1 MISTLLVKNEQNKI
15 AQPFPLSYNW
25 NLESPLGKYLYFVDW
40 AKYSLSFEKGYYT
53 RSADLYKQ
61 YVKSSVPCFAN
72 IPKECQGVMSKTEF
86 FKEIGPLM
94 SALYLYPIQDRSSA
108 GRGYIGLKCL
118 P

>member
-61 YVKSSVPCFAN
+61 YVKSSVP
-72 IPKECQGVMSKTEF
+72 EGVMSKTEF